1 MEVATPAQMPTEP
14 CNVHGEPRTLLVR
27 DLPSSDLP
35 RAELA
40 VDLSEVTP
48 VPVRNPTLLA
58 DKDPYNSLKPTLK
71 PEPTPEPEKEMAE
84 NQKIENGPSESQIT
98 STKPASIS
106 EPGGTPI
113 NQAAESAVPIRKAI
127 PVEPQHPAAARPVEI
142 RRALPVKP
150 LDQEKED
157 GTLLK
162 SAEPS
167 PSDLDE

>member
-1 MEVATPAQMPTEP
+1 
-14 CNVHGEPRTLLVR
+14 
-27 DLPSSDLP
+27 
-35 RAELA
+35 
-40 VDLSEVTP
+40 
-48 VPVRNPTLLA
+48 
-58 DKDPYNSLKPTLK
+58 
-71 PEPTPEPEKEMAE
+71 MAE
-84 NQKIENGPSESQIT
+84 NQKIENGPSESQMT